1 MPFYAVKVQT
11 IKKTNKRQDISDSAI
26 EKEYATYLNAKAAT
40 ITPEQIERDKKRQQ
54 KILLKS
60 MKNFD
65 RMIRNMGFEVAID
78 LGEIQFSITERTHEN
93 KMVSVGFG
101 GQKIHL

>member
-1 MPFYAVKVQT
+1 MPFYAVKMQT

-26 EKEYATYLNAKAAT
+26 EREYANYMNSKAAT
-40 ITPEQIERDKKRQQ
+40 ITQEQIETDKKRQQ
-54 KILLKS
+54 KNLHKS
-60 MKNFD
+60 IKNID
-65 RMIRNMGFEVAID
+65 RMIRHMGFEVAMD
-78 LGEIQFSITERTHEN
+78 LGELQFSITERSHEN